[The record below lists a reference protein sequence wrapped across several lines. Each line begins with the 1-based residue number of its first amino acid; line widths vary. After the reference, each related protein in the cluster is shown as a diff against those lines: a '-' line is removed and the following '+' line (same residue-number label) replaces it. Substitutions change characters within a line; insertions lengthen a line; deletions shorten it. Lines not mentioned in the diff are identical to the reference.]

1 MSNIYEQRFFS
12 ALKDT
17 FIGHPIKGKS
27 GYVNLMDIKAQYFAK
42 IGPNIKAQIDNQ
54 IEAKFREE
62 LFEKLYNFFD
72 CYLNETGTIF
82 FANSQIHKNLYEKV
96 YTDRDDVALFWKTQK
111 LYYVKSEAN
120 YEDLQTE
127 INDIK
132 ILFDASEINHTKGN
146 EKKSIQFY
154 LVKATKE
161 EVVFKVRYQES
172 NKYDRLKDY
181 LELDKNNDL
190 IDKCLDDYASD
201 LHPNI
206 IFVKTDIDQSII
218 DKKTESR
225 KCLFIENLYDV
236 LNSVKV
242 EYSINDFSLML
253 TYLHKKGIILY
264 DEDLKKIFSIYKRQN
279 EIDYFIH
286 KDAEGFLKEQFD
298 IYVYNWLF
306 NDLDTDFDAATVK
319 RMQNIKIIAFKV
331 IEYISRFEDELK
343 SIWVKP
349 KFVFDCHYVITLDKI
364 CHNSD
369 LLNSIINSNNWHL
382 QIEEWS
388 KIAEAWIDESNNEI
402 LKREFP
408 SFLGKDVD
416 SKNIIKD
423 GKLNEYYKYLPI
435 NTKLFKDLELDIIN
449 SIGDIDSSINGILI
463 KSDNFTALNTILDKY
478 RNKITV
484 TYIDPPFNLGEN
496 ADFKYKVNYKDSTWI
511 TLLENRISINYELLK
526 NDGGI
531 FLMRNDYNGNY
542 LSRFLLNN
550 IFNSE
555 NFRNEFFVN
564 RIFKN
569 KTDKKIMSLPFSFDT
584 VLAYSKNKSFS
595 YFNPF
600 VERDEVRSAFWRHM
614 NDSAGQGTSKI
625 FFGLELE
632 PPIGKHWKYS
642 QDKINHKIKENK
654 LKLFC
659 KKCQY
664 VHEEGIVESCPQCGA
679 HEWNPKY
686 YVEASD
692 KMILTGDWSDMG
704 ITSNQ
709 LQLHTNW
716 NDIPGYSNQTAF
728 STENSIALLDR
739 IISITSNENEWVLDY
754 FLGSGSTIVSAHK
767 LNRRWI
773 GIEMDKQ
780 FDNVAF
786 PRMIETLSLYGG
798 IFKYYSLEQYEDT
811 LRNSKYSKNID
822 SVESSISEYS
832 FKNQIKLL
840 DGITIDYFKKES
852 IYNITSI
859 YPNISKIDIAE
870 SISNILGI
878 GINQITE
885 DSIILQDKT
894 IIRHDELTYEKY
906 PFISKLIYWNSKK

>member
-27 GYVNLMDIKAQYFAK
+27 GYVNLMDIKAQYFAE
-42 IGPNIKAQIDNQ
+42 IEPYIKAEIDKQ

-72 CYLNETGTIF
+72 CYLNETGTVF

-96 YTDRDDVALFWKTQK
+96 YSDRDDVALFWKTQK

-127 INDIK
+127 VNGIK
-132 ILFDASEINHTKGN
+132 ILFDASEIKHAKGN
-146 EKKSIQFY
+146 EKKAIQFY
-154 LVKATKE
+154 LVKATKD
-161 EVVFKVRYQES
+161 EVVFKIRYQES

-190 IDKCLDDYASD
+190 IDKCLDDYGTD

-206 IFVKTDIDQSII
+206 IFANTDIDRTVI
-218 DKKTESR
+218 DKKTDSR
-225 KCLFIENLYDV
+225 KCLFIENLDDA
-236 LNSVKV
+236 LSSVKV
-242 EYSINDFSLML
+242 EYSINDLSLML

-264 DEDLKKIFSIYKRQN
+264 DEDLRKIFSIYKRQN

-319 RMQNIKIIAFKV
+319 RMQNIKKIAHKV
-331 IEYISRFEDELK
+331 IEYIARFEDELK
-343 SIWVKP
+343 SIWEKP

-369 LLNSIINSNNWHL
+369 LLNSIINSKNWHL
-382 QIEEWS
+382 QIAEWS
-388 KIAEAWIDESNNEI
+388 KIGEAWIDESNNEI

-408 SFLGKDVD
+408 NFLGKDVD
-416 SKNIIKD
+416 SNNVIKD
-423 GKLNEYYKYLPI
+423 GKLNEDYKYLPI

-449 SIGDIDSSINGILI
+449 SIGDIDSSVNGILI
-463 KSDNFTALNTILDKY
+463 KSDNFTALNTIANKY

-511 TLLENRISINYELLK
+511 TLLENRISINHELLK
-526 NDGGI
+526 NDGGV

-542 LSRFLLNN
+542 LSRLLLNK

-584 VLAYSKNKSFS
+584 VLAYSKNNSFF
-595 YFNPF
+595 YINPF
-600 VERDEVRSAFWRHM
+600 VERDEERAAFWRHM

-642 QDKINHKIKENK
+642 QDKINDKIKDKK

-664 VHEEGIVESCPQCGA
+664 VHEEGLVESCPQCGA
-679 HEWNPKY
+679 YDWNPKY

-692 KMILTGDWSDMG
+692 KMILTGDWSDLG
-704 ITSNQ
+704 ITSNH

-716 NDIPGYSNQTAF
+716 NDIPGYSNQTTF

-739 IISITSNENEWVLDY
+739 IISISSNENEWILDY
-754 FLGSGSTIVSAHK
+754 FLGSASTIVSAHK

-773 GIEMDKQ
+773 GVEIDKQ

-786 PRMIETLSLYGG
+786 PRMIETLSLCGG
-798 IFKYYSLEQYEDT
+798 VFKYYSLEQYEDT
-811 LRNSKYSKNID
+811 LKNSKYSKNTDI
-822 SVESSISEYS
+822 VKSSIAEYS
-832 FKNQIKLL
+832 FKNEIKLL
-840 DGITIDYFKKES
+840 DGISIDYSKKES
-852 IYNITSI
+852 FYTITSI

-878 GINQITE
+878 GLSQITE

-894 IIRHDELTYEKY
+894 IIRYDDLTYEKY
-906 PFISKLIYWNSKK
+906 PFLSKLIYWNSKI